1 MLNTNYSTDEPIWL
15 CKQMCQGCGERVSP
29 HTRQIVT
36 VIQLSKVIGSQN
48 LRYFHA
54 SHQLDLFFIKELAK
68 QFHLKHKEEL
78 DSLIIHLL
86 DKRVIFIVPST
97 SSKPCPRLSNHSL
110 QRATTWRATFLDR
123 RKDFRP
129 ICLDPVQ
136 SKTKHHIRQR
146 YSQHTHSP
154 RGGGGGGARIKR
166 NQFKRTA
173 TSHHMFRESL
183 SDSYTSHDFITTTLQ
198 PPTSIYGGFLIVP
211 KVESTFPLNLH
222 SQISTDLS
230 VGVHAGTH
238 PPAVP
243 RSILDA
249 FYNNLNHCIQSTSSH
264 LLIRYDHIYI

>member
-154 RGGGGGGARIKR
+154 RGGGGGVHGL
-166 NQFKRTA
+166 NE
-173 TSHHMFRESL
+173 TSSNELQRLITCFANLSL
-183 SDSYTSHDFITTTLQ
+183 TVTL
-198 PPTSIYGGFLIVP
+198 PT
-211 KVESTFPLNLH
+211 
-222 SQISTDLS
+222 ISLQQLYS
-230 VGVHAGTH
+230 H
-238 PPAVP
+238 PPLYMGD
-243 RSILDA
+243 S
-249 FYNNLNHCIQSTSSH
+249 
-264 LLIRYDHIYI
+264 